1 MDYQVEW
8 VARPRM
14 ESISNMQENSKIRQF
29 KPLKNIT
36 NSKNKS
42 INAFQDLP
50 LSQLNKNAFNVLK
63 N

>member
-8 VARPRM
+8 VAHPKM

-36 NSKNKS
+36 NNKNKS

-50 LSQLNKNAFNVLK
+50 LSQPNKNVFNVLK

>member
-8 VARPRM
+8 VAHPKM

-36 NSKNKS
+36 NSKNKFIS
-42 INAFQDLP
+42 AFQDLP
-50 LSQLNKNAFNVLK
+50 LSQLNKNVFNVLK